1 MTLVFWVT
9 QGPFLRTFVQLFY
22 IWLQLKGVFFGGYM
36 PENFS
41 IKVEMF
47 CIHYSSGYYGID
59 ALINKR

>member
-1 MTLVFWVT
+1 M
-9 QGPFLRTFVQLFY
+9 
-22 IWLQLKGVFFGGYM
+22 GVFFGGYM